1 MINYDSLLSDQ
12 VKRMQPSGIRKFF
25 DVAAMM
31 EGVISLGVGEPDFQT
46 PWVVRKEAVDILE
59 RKRIIYSANSGM
71 MNLRKEIANYL
82 NRKYDLTYDP
92 DSEVIATV
100 GGSEAIDLAIRAIV
114 NPGDE
119 VLVVEPSFV
128 CYKPIVELMHGVAV
142 PIPTKEENKFKLTP
156 EELRSHITERTK
168 MLILPY
174 PNNPTGAVYT
184 REQLAQWVAYARK
197 NDAILLFDAAY
208 ECFVTDPA
216 LPRSIFEIEGA
227 KECAIEFCS
236 FSKIAGFTGTRCGYT
251 VVPMAIE
258 REGMSPN
265 KMWLRRQTTKF
276 NGVPYIVQR
285 GAAAVFTE
293 DGMAEIQHN
302 LDYYRANAKVIA
314 GALDECDVWYCG
326 GKNSPYI
333 WMKCPGGMD
342 SWTFFDWLL
351 ETTGV
356 VGTPGVGFGSCGEGF
371 FRLTAFGNA
380 EKTKIA
386 AERVKNAIL
395 SLNK

>member
-92 DSEVIATV
+92 NSEVIATV

-142 PIPTKEENKFKLTP
+142 PIPTKEVQ
-156 EELRSHITERTK
+156 
-168 MLILPY
+168 
-174 PNNPTGAVYT
+174 ADT
-184 REQLAQWVAYARK
+184 RR
-197 NDAILLFDAAY
+197 I
-208 ECFVTDPA
+208 
-216 LPRSIFEIEGA
+216 
-227 KECAIEFCS
+227 
-236 FSKIAGFTGTRCGYT
+236 TGTHHGKDKDADSPVSEQPDGRYHDTGRFGKDCSSA
-251 VVPMAIE
+251 PWNKHLNSE
-258 REGMSPN
+258 R
-265 KMWLRRQTTKF
+265 
-276 NGVPYIVQR
+276 
-285 GAAAVFTE
+285 
-293 DGMAEIQHN
+293 
-302 LDYYRANAKVIA
+302 
-314 GALDECDVWYCG
+314 
-326 GKNSPYI
+326 
-333 WMKCPGGMD
+333 
-342 SWTFFDWLL
+342 
-351 ETTGV
+351 
-356 VGTPGVGFGSCGEGF
+356 
-371 FRLTAFGNA
+371 
-380 EKTKIA
+380 
-386 AERVKNAIL
+386 
-395 SLNK
+395 

>member
-71 MNLRKEIANYL
+71 IQLRKEIANYL

-156 EELRSHITERTK
+156 EELQAHITEKTK

-174 PNNPTGAVYT
+174 PNNPTGGIMT
-184 REQLAQWVAYARK
+184 Q
-197 NDAILLFDAAY
+197 
-208 ECFVTDPA
+208 
-216 LPRSIFEIEGA
+216 
-227 KECAIEFCS
+227 
-236 FSKIAGFTGTRCGYT
+236 
-251 VVPMAIE
+251 
-258 REGMSPN
+258 
-265 KMWLRRQTTKF
+265 
-276 NGVPYIVQR
+276 
-285 GAAAVFTE
+285 E
-293 DGMAEIQHN
+293 D
-302 LDYYRANAKVIA
+302 
-314 GALDECDVWYCG
+314 
-326 GKNSPYI
+326 
-333 WMKCPGGMD
+333 
-342 SWTFFDWLL
+342 L
-351 ETTGV
+351 E
-356 VGTPGVGFGSCGEGF
+356 
-371 FRLTAFGNA
+371 
-380 EKTKIA
+380 KIA
-386 AERVKNAIL
+386 AVLRGTNII
-395 SLNK
+395 NIPYYI

>member
-114 NPGDE
+114 NPRDE

-156 EELRSHITERTK
+156 EELQAHITEKTK

-174 PNNPTGAVYT
+174 PNNPTGGIMT
-184 REQLAQWVAYARK
+184 REDLEKIAAVLRGTNILVLSDEIYGELTYGRQHVSIASLPDMQERTVLISGFSKAFAMTGWRLGYLCAPKPLAKQMLKIHQYAIMCAPTVSQYAAIVALQECDDEVRKMVDEYDARRRIVVDGFNK
-197 NDAILLFDAAY
+197 MGLH
-208 ECFVTDPA
+208 CFNP
-216 LPRSIFEIEGA
+216 EGA
-227 KECAIEFCS
+227 F
-236 FSKIAGFTGTRCGYT
+236 Y
-251 VVPMAIE
+251 
-258 REGMSPN
+258 
-265 KMWLRRQTTKF
+265 
-276 NGVPYIVQR
+276 
-285 GAAAVFTE
+285 VFPCIRST
-293 DGMAEIQHN
+293 
-302 LDYYRANAKVIA
+302 
-314 GALDECDVWYCG
+314 
-326 GKNSPYI
+326 
-333 WMKCPGGMD
+333 GMD
-342 SWTFFDWLL
+342 SETFCEKLL
-351 ETTGV
+351 QEEKVAV
-356 VGTPGVGFGSCGEGF
+356 VPGSAFGESGEGF
-371 FRLTAFGNA
+371 VRVSYAYSLKHLMEAL
-380 EKTKIA
+380 EHIA
-386 AERVKNAIL
+386 AFVQRHKQEDTP
-395 SLNK
+395 

>member
-1 MINYDSLLSDQ
+1 MKMNHHYEEISQSYLFST
-12 VKRMQPSGIRKFF
+12 
-25 DVAAMM
+25 VAKKAA
-31 EGVISLGVGEPDFQT
+31 DFQKKYPDREMIKLSIGDVT
-46 PWVVRKEAVDILE
+46 LPLAGAVIKALHGAVDEMGKAETFRGYGPEQGYAFLQEAIAKYYAGHGVQLDSNEIFVSDGAKSDLGNILDLFDQDNVVLVPDPVYPVYVDTNVMAG
-59 RKRIIYSANSGM
+59 RKVLYAPANEENGFLPMPDDSVKADIIYLCS
-71 MNLRKEIANYL
+71 
-82 NRKYDLTYDP
+82 
-92 DSEVIATV
+92 
-100 GGSEAIDLAIRAIV
+100 
-114 NPGDE
+114 
-119 VLVVEPSFV
+119 
-128 CYKPIVELMHGVAV
+128 
-142 PIPTKEENKFKLTP
+142 
-156 EELRSHITERTK
+156 
-168 MLILPY
+168 

-314 GALDECDVWYCG
+314 GALDECGVWYCG

>member
-1 MINYDSLLSDQ
+1 MKMNHHYEEISQSYLFST
-12 VKRMQPSGIRKFF
+12 
-25 DVAAMM
+25 VAKKAA
-31 EGVISLGVGEPDFQT
+31 DFQKKYPDREMIKLSIGDVT
-46 PWVVRKEAVDILE
+46 LPLAGAVIKALHGAVDEMGKAETFRGYGPEQGYAFLQEAIAKYYAGHGVQLDPNEIFVSDGAKSDLGNILDLFDQDNVVLVPDPVYPVYVGTNVMAG
-59 RKRIIYSANSGM
+59 RKVLYAPANEENGFLPMPDDSVKADIIYLCS
-71 MNLRKEIANYL
+71 
-82 NRKYDLTYDP
+82 
-92 DSEVIATV
+92 
-100 GGSEAIDLAIRAIV
+100 
-114 NPGDE
+114 
-119 VLVVEPSFV
+119 
-128 CYKPIVELMHGVAV
+128 
-142 PIPTKEENKFKLTP
+142 
-156 EELRSHITERTK
+156 
-168 MLILPY
+168 

-314 GALDECDVWYCG
+314 GALDECGVWYCG

>member
-12 VKRMQPSGIRKFF
+12 VKHMQPSGIRKFF

-71 MNLRKEIANYL
+71 INLRKEIANYL

-128 CYKPIVELMHGVAV
+128 CYKPIVELMHGVAI

-156 EELRSHITERTK
+156 EELQAHITEKTK

-174 PNNPTGAVYT
+174 PNNPTGGIMT
-184 REQLAQWVAYARK
+184 REDLEKIAAVLRGT
-197 NDAILLFDAAY
+197 NILVLSDEIY
-208 ECFVTDPA
+208 SELTYGTKHC
-216 LPRSIFEIEGA
+216 SIASIEDMWERTIYVSG
-227 KECAIEFCS
+227 
-236 FSKIAGFTGTRCGYT
+236 FSKAFAMTGWRLGYLCAPKPLAKQMLKIHQYAIMCAPTTSQYAAVEAVRNGDADVVAMREEYDGRRRYLMHRFEEMGLQCFEPYGAFYAFPSIQEFGITSDEFATRLLKEKKVV
-251 VVPMAIE
+251 VVP
-258 REGMSPN
+258 
-265 KMWLRRQTTKF
+265 
-276 NGVPYIVQR
+276 
-285 GAAAVFTE
+285 
-293 DGMAEIQHN
+293 
-302 LDYYRANAKVIA
+302 
-314 GALDECDVWYCG
+314 
-326 GKNSPYI
+326 
-333 WMKCPGGMD
+333 
-342 SWTFFDWLL
+342 
-351 ETTGV
+351 
-356 VGTPGVGFGSCGEGF
+356 GTAFGECGEGF
-371 FRLTAFGNA
+371 LRISYAY
-380 EKTKIA
+380 
-386 AERVKNAIL
+386 
-395 SLNK
+395 SLDKLKEALDRMEEFVTELRAKRK

>member
-82 NRKYDLTYDP
+82 NRKYALTYDP

-156 EELRSHITERTK
+156 EELQAHITEKTK

-174 PNNPTGAVYT
+174 PNNPTGGIMT
-184 REQLAQWVAYARK
+184 REDLEKIAAVLRGTNILVLSDEIYSELTYGTKHCSIASIPDMWERTIYVSGFSKAFAMTGWRLGYLCAPKPLAKQMLKIHQYAIEVRK
-197 NDAILLFDAAY
+197 MVDEYDARRRIVVDGFNKMGLH
-208 ECFVTDPA
+208 CFNP
-216 LPRSIFEIEGA
+216 EGA
-227 KECAIEFCS
+227 F
-236 FSKIAGFTGTRCGYT
+236 Y
-251 VVPMAIE
+251 
-258 REGMSPN
+258 
-265 KMWLRRQTTKF
+265 
-276 NGVPYIVQR
+276 
-285 GAAAVFTE
+285 VFPCIRST
-293 DGMAEIQHN
+293 
-302 LDYYRANAKVIA
+302 
-314 GALDECDVWYCG
+314 
-326 GKNSPYI
+326 
-333 WMKCPGGMD
+333 GMD
-342 SWTFFDWLL
+342 SETFCEKLL
-351 ETTGV
+351 QEEKVAV
-356 VGTPGVGFGSCGEGF
+356 VPGSAFGESGEGF
-371 FRLTAFGNA
+371 VRVSYAYSLKHLMEAL
-380 EKTKIA
+380 EHIA
-386 AERVKNAIL
+386 AFVQRHKQEDTP
-395 SLNK
+395 